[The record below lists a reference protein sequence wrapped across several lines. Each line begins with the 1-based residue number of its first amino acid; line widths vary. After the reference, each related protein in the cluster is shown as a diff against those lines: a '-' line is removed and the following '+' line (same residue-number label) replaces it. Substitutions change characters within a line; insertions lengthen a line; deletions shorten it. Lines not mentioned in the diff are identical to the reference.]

1 MSLELCILAS
11 GSSGNCSAVRT
22 PAGVMLIDLGLGP
35 RSTAQRLCGT
45 GVVMTDIRA
54 VCVTH
59 LDSDHYRPT
68 WTTTLIRNRIRLFVH
83 EACVDQVLEMGRA
96 HCAEELRRLITP
108 FHATAFEPLAGMT
121 CQPVSLAHDRQGSH
135 GFVVEVAGDGDRA
148 GRLGYAT
155 DLGHVPAYLLEA
167 FAQVDLL
174 AIESNYDPQMQLA
187 SPRPAFLKKRIM
199 GGSGHL
205 SNQQAFD
212 AVRALFDRAG
222 QRGGR
227 LPDHVALLH
236 RSRQCNC
243 PDLVRKFFSRDPRI
257 AARLTLSD
265 QFTRTE
271 WLRRRE
277 VEPACGEQLL
287 LGWG

>member
-35 RSTAQRLCGT
+35 RTTAQRLSGT
-45 GVVMTDIRA
+45 GVAVEEIRA
-54 VCVTH
+54 VCITH

-68 WTTTLIRNRIRLFVH
+68 WTTTLIRHGIRVFVH
-83 EACVDQVLEMGRA
+83 ESCVDQVLEMGRA
-96 HCAEELRRLITP
+96 HCAADLRRLITP
-108 FHATAFEPLAGMT
+108 FHATAFEPLAGVS
-121 CQPVSLAHDRQGSH
+121 CQPVSLAHDRKGSH
-135 GFVVEVAGDGDRA
+135 GFVVEVARDDGEA
-148 GRLGYAT
+148 TRLGYAT
-155 DLGHVPAYLLEA
+155 DLGHVPAYLFEA
-167 FAQVDLL
+167 FAQVNLL

-212 AVRALFDRAG
+212 AVRALFNRAG
-222 QRGGR
+222 QRGER

-243 PDLVRKFFSRDPRI
+243 PDLVRRFFSRDPRI

-265 QFTRTE
+265 QSTRTQ

-277 VEPACGEQLL
+277 VAAACGEQML